1 MNNNFVVSIP
11 KELKTI
17 KAKLFFGLTKRQL
30 IGFSLAIIISVPLF
44 LILKTISIDLA
55 MWSLFFVAMPIL
67 FCTMY
72 QKNGMV
78 AETWIKLI
86 LEYNYLYPNKRF
98 YAVSKQNFQLAKERK
113 MINAK
118 KKKPIST
125 STNAS

>member
-30 IGFSLAIIISVPLF
+30 IGFSLALGLSVPIF
-44 LILKTISIDLA
+44 LILKNISIDLA

>member
-44 LILKTISIDLA
+44 LIFKTISIDLA

-86 LEYNYLYPNKRF
+86 IEYNYLYPNKRF
-98 YAVSKQNFQLAKERK
+98 YYVSKKNSQLAKERK
-113 MINAK
+113 MINVK
-118 KKKPIST
+118 KKKPIPT
-125 STNAS
+125 SASAS

>member
-44 LILKTISIDLA
+44 LIFKTISIDLA

-98 YAVSKQNFQLAKERK
+98 YYVSKKNSQLAKERK
-113 MINAK
+113 IINVK
-118 KKKPIST
+118 KKKPIQT
-125 STNAS
+125 SASAS